1 MMKGTRK
8 VQMKMSMKDITVAAC
23 GAFAAI
29 VIGINWLVPINAF
42 AGAPT
47 QQPLSPYEKLVQHM
61 TNSFTAWNIAN
72 NNLAE
77 DLQDFAKASHDL
89 ENENAQLK
97 DELAKAKAP
106 PPPAPTPMSTP
117 APKP

>member
-1 MMKGTRK
+1 MMKYAA
-8 VQMKMSMKDITVAAC
+8 IALLLTVTPT
-23 GAFAAI
+23 FAA
-29 VIGINWLVPINAF
+29 GPPLP
-42 AGAPT
+42 PT
-47 QQPLSPYEKLVQHM
+47 QQQSPSEKLVQHM

-77 DLQDFAKASHDL
+77 DLQAFATAYHNL
-89 ENENAQLK
+89 EGENAQLK

-106 PPPAPTPMSTP
+106 PSTAPSSAGGAGSAPMSTP